1 MPKRGNLAALV
12 MEEERQEEEQRIAS
26 TTLLS
31 TIQAKMGEQI
41 GGRIYVKTEVEGK
54 KLQTTVDTGVD
65 ISI

>member
-1 MPKRGNLAALV
+1 